1 MDKRFLSVLVFA
13 VAISGGASYILYR
26 LISAQMS
33 TSGEKASNQ
42 LVVASHELQLGA
54 LIKADDLKLADWSAP
69 VPEGSFTKPEEVVG
83 RGVIEAIYTGEPVQE
98 KRIAPKGGG
107 AGLAATIPSGMRAV
121 AVRVNE
127 VVGVAGFVT
136 PGMKVDVLIAGNP
149 PTQSGPQTGTLTKTL
164 LQDIQVLS
172 AGQNIQ
178 KDAEGKPVT
187 VPVVT
192 LLVTPEQA
200 EALSLA
206 SNEMRIQLI
215 LRNPMDREITKTP
228 GSAVS
233 SLFSG
238 VHPGATPLQAPTPT
252 TPAPAVKKVA
262 TKRVVAPPPPPV
274 VVEAPPP
281 PPPPPP
287 QPPVAKPKPP
297 VMVEV
302 FHGSK
307 RTESK
312 FQAEADAVESKQ

>member
-1 MDKRFLSVLVFA
+1 MDKRFMSVLVFA

-33 TSGEKASNQ
+33 TSGDKASNQ
-42 LVVASHELQLGA
+42 LVVAAHELQLGA
-54 LIKADDLKLADWSAP
+54 LIKADDLKLADWSGP
-69 VPEGSFTKPEEVVG
+69 VPEGSFTKSEEIVG
-83 RGVIEAIYTGEPVQE
+83 RGVIEPIYADELVQA

-149 PTQSGPQTGTLTKTL
+149 PNASGAQTGTLTKTL

-215 LRNPMDREITKTP
+215 LRNPMDREITKTT

-238 VHPGATPLQAPTPT
+238 VRPGAAQLQTPT
-252 TPAPAVKKVA
+252 TAVAVPV
-262 TKRVVAPPPPPV
+262 TRRVVAKRVQVAPPPPV

-287 QPPVAKPKPP
+287 PPVAKPKPP

-312 FQAEADAVESKQ
+312 FQAEGDAVESKQ